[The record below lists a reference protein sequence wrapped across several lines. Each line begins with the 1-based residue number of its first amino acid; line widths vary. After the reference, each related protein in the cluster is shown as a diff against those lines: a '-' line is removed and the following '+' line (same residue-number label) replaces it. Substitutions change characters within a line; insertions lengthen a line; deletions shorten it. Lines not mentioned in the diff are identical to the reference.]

1 MKNNLSRKIALRGLL
16 IATAFVLSWLE
27 MQIPYFFTIPGI
39 KLGLTNLP
47 VIMALYILSP
57 LDAFVINL
65 LRIILVSFTFGNMSA
80 LMYSLAGGMLSF
92 VIMLLFKCF
101 TKFSMKFVSV
111 LGGISHNA
119 GQVIVAM
126 LILNNVHII
135 WYLPYLWISGI
146 VAGIIIGLLSE
157 MITKRIILH

>member
-1 MKNNLSRKIALRGLL
+1 MKNNLSRKIARRGLL
-16 IATAFVLSWLE
+16 LATAFVLSWLE
-27 MQIPYFFTIPGI
+27 MQLPYFFTIPGI

-47 VIMALYILSP
+47 VVMALYILSP

-126 LILNNVHII
+126 LV
-135 WYLPYLWISGI
+135 
-146 VAGIIIGLLSE
+146 
-157 MITKRIILH
+157 

>member
-47 VIMALYILSP
+47 VVMALYILSP

-126 LILNNVHII
+126 LILNNLHII

-157 MITKRIILH
+157 MITKRIVLH